1 MSAHEE
7 VERLLWYNTSL
18 KNRRLAKELADEI
31 GALESRI
38 KKLETKQE
46 LSALRSRI
54 TELEAVYKLAV
65 DECNKATDERNK
77 AQHYLHECRRERD
90 ERSERIAEFED
101 NDTKLH
107 MQFGQYIIANSE
119 LALLN
124 ATLQERIAELEA
136 LTTWQPIDGT
146 KSETMWAI
154 YGKFGFYS
162 GTAFSRKDM
171 IKEHTF
177 LTGKTWEEC
186 QKKGDKVVKVIV
198 MIPKPPEEK

>member
-77 AQHYLHECRRERD
+77 A
-90 ERSERIAEFED
+90 EFED

-107 MQFGQYIIANSE
+107 VQFGQYIIANSE